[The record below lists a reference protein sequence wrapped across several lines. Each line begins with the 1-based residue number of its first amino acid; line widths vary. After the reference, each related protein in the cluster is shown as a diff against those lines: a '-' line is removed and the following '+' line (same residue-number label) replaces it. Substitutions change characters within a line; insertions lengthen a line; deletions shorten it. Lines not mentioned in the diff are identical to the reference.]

1 MQLARLARLAQLAQL
16 ARLARLVRMGL
27 MVQRVR
33 KASRVSKAL
42 RVTLATREPQAL
54 IQRLPDLLAR
64 PDPLAH
70 KGTLVQPDQ
79 RATRGQPGQ
88 LGPLVRTAMMAP

>member
-54 IQRLPDLLAR
+54 IQQSPDRPDL
-64 PDPLAH
+64 LAH

-79 RATRGQPGQ
+79 RATRGQPG
-88 LGPLVRTAMMAP
+88 PLDRTAMMAQ

>member
-1 MQLARLARLAQLAQL
+1 MQLVRLDRLAL
-16 ARLARLVRMGL
+16 LVLTVR

-33 KASRVSKAL
+33 KASKASKASKAL

-54 IQRLPDLLAR
+54 IQQSPDLQDR

-88 LGPLVRTAMMAP
+88 PGPLERTAMMAQ